1 MVAQLMS
8 SLLWTLGTP
17 TLLKCLLVIEAGGTV
32 RQQQSLHR
40 NQHKPPLAQAGL
52 EFEIYRMAAKLTK
65 AQTFQDEMQRLRGI
79 DFAFIGM
86 QIEMDGDIGTIVG
99 MNVRAN
105 LDVTFANQAKY
116 GKHKHNVHPT
126 WRMKYFDATGALIA
140 HFGDEGCILRPSASV
155 A

>member
-1 MVAQLMS
+1 
-8 SLLWTLGTP
+8 
-17 TLLKCLLVIEAGGTV
+17 
-32 RQQQSLHR
+32 
-40 NQHKPPLAQAGL
+40 
-52 EFEIYRMAAKLTK
+52 MAAKQTK
-65 AQTFQDEMQRLRGI
+65 AQKFQNDMQRQRGI

-99 MNVRAN
+99 MNDSAN

-126 WRMKYFDATGALIA
+126 WRMKYFDAAGELIA
-140 HFGDEGCILRPSASV
+140 HFGDEGCILRPTASV